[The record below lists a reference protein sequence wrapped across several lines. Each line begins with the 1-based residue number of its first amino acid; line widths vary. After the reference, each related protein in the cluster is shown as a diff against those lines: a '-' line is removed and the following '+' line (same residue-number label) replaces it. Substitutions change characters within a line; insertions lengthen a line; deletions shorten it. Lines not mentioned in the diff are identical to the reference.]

1 MILLWYP
8 SFWVVDCPQYFGVCF
23 SVFFICRHVVLRII
37 SAVYREIWVTRFKF
51 GIVWLSR
58 ELTSHNKGLFNIWD
72 NIWDICIPTSV
83 SVTDVHE
90 HLAIIG
96 FLCTQVNCVIL
107 LFQDVGD
114 DRIVRETIVII
125 FIIKNIYILSI
136 NQSEN
141 KAGICLA
148 RILIYNKVIVVSLG
162 VCPDCFQ
169 YFILNKILLFVKKNP
184 HI

>member
-1 MILLWYP
+1 MILLWCP
-8 SFWVVDCPQYFGVCF
+8 FFWVVDCPQYFGVCF

-96 FLCTQVNCVIL
+96 FLCTQVNC
-107 LFQDVGD
+107 DS
-114 DRIVRETIVII
+114 II
-125 FIIKNIYILSI
+125 S
-136 NQSEN
+136 
-141 KAGICLA
+141 GCWW
-148 RILIYNKVIVVSLG
+148 R
-162 VCPDCFQ
+162 PDCS
-169 YFILNKILLFVKKNP
+169 KNNCN
-184 HI
+184 HFYYVEYLYSID